1 MPKEKACKICK
12 KIYDGNECPDCGSRE
27 STDSF
32 KGRIQVVNP
41 EKSEFAKKL
50 NINKEGNFAI
60 KTR

>member
-12 KIYDGNECPDCGSRE
+12 TIYEGDKCPRCESQE

-32 KGRIQVVNP
+32 KGRIVVLNP
-41 EKSEFAKKL
+41 EKSEIAEKL
-50 NINKEGNFAI
+50 GIKSKGNFAI